1 MSDTSPVG
9 ATAVTEDGISVS
21 ELAEHVHV
29 LSDRI
34 ADLEA
39 DVAEKDEQLND
50 LAEALTQKENHIVE
64 VEAELAQKDQRNN
77 DLRMTVEQ
85 QNERIEELEQRI
97 EELETTTTEAQ
108 AHRKAITRKTE
119 ANDDRIDEL
128 QAREFEKGAHLL
140 AENVDQ
146 NRITVE
152 GNTLERITKD
162 DGRTYFRLPGEEDA
176 LGRGGT
182 VAHSTADLLPLQRL
196 ARYDDEMLA
205 SVTNRKPDELASKAW
220 RERDDAGRYSL
231 WSTGSGEI
239 RTYLDASDLAEWIR
253 LKESGVSK
261 KYSQELARRT
271 MDAMHELS
279 KHRLGMTK
287 RKRSKDGLQY
297 RETRL
302 VLKADVELPGEVS
315 NNNTNDSPATDEA
328 ARE

>member
-1 MSDTSPVG
+1 MSDTTPVG
-9 ATAVTEDGISVS
+9 AAAVTEDGISVS
-21 ELAEHVHV
+21 ELAEYVQG
-29 LSDRI
+29 LTNRI

-39 DVAEKDEQLND
+39 DVAEKNAQLDD
-50 LAEALTQKENHIVE
+50 LDEALTQKDNHIDE
-64 VEAELAQKDQRNN
+64 VEAELAQKNQRINA
-77 DLRMTVEQ
+77 LQMTVEQ
-85 QNERIEELEQRI
+85 QNERIEELE
-97 EELETTTTEAQ
+97 TTTTKAQ
-108 AHRKAITRKTE
+108 AHREAITRKTE
-119 ANDDRIDEL
+119 ACNDRVDEL
-128 QAREFEKGAHLL
+128 QARELEKGAHLL

-162 DGRTYFRLPGEEDA
+162 DGQTYFRLPGEEDA
-176 LGRGGT
+176 LDRGGT

-279 KHRLGMTK
+279 MHRLGMTK
-287 RKRSKDGLQY
+287 RKRSKDGLRY

-315 NNNTNDSPATDEA
+315 NHNPNDTPATDEA
-328 ARE
+328 AGE